1 MDKYLGHLKKKEV
14 AAISLVF
21 AILMPLFFSLIY
33 ISFAFIERCVTEYD
47 VARLLKT
54 SGKIILS
61 SYSRELWHEYGL
73 LAVAEEDIQLGLIY
87 EEIDKLSNRIC
98 KTIEY
103 ELKDP
108 LLQADILE
116 QQILDYMKI
125 RAPVLLADDFMEKI
139 SSAAAER
146 ELLFGGSASEALKYR
161 LQTNN
166 ADEKYL
172 EGQAGLKLLMENQEN
187 PLAQQDSGDVSYL
200 NLKEGEGESIETDI
214 DFSEIKPFL
223 TGFTKK
229 ILPVYEALGTEDIS
243 SDDGYRPAN
252 LGKLTARIDN
262 LLDFSVHP
270 SLESLYLGE
279 YALLYFPAYIN
290 IERRM
295 DGNYE
300 LFTPSGLSLHDL
312 AEERAL
318 ELEQIVSG
326 LSAKRAAE
334 RFCDY
339 LILGF
344 RFVPQYLSAFKNT
357 SLQNKYQSWSEII
370 SQLIV
375 ILSLGQIT
383 IPAET
388 LSYFV
393 QAAHC
398 LYLAQK
404 DLNHLKQG
412 YGLPFWPEYSA
423 QVYGNPAAW
432 GKVQFFY
439 RDYLRLY
446 MLSKQSHQLAESM
459 LPLIKKNI
467 NKSVYTR
474 ALVSAEINQG
484 SLQYEFDYE

>member
-1 MDKYLGHLKKKEV
+1 MEKLLGRLKKKEV

-21 AILMPLFFSLIY
+21 AILMPLFFSLNY
-33 ISFAFIERCVTEYD
+33 ISFALIERCVTEYD
-47 VARLLKT
+47 VARLLKS

-61 SYSRELWHEYGL
+61 SYSRELWNEYGL
-73 LAVAEEDIQLGLIY
+73 LAVAEEDIQLDLIY
-87 EEIDKLSNRIC
+87 EEIEKFSNRIC

-103 ELKDP
+103 ELKEP

-146 ELLFGGSASEALKYR
+146 EILFAGSASEALKYR

-172 EGQAGLKLLMENQEN
+172 EGQAGLKVLMENQEN
-187 PLAQQDSGDVSYL
+187 PLGEQSSGDVSYSEEA
-200 NLKEGEGESIETDI
+200 KDESIDDDI
-214 DFSEIKPFL
+214 DFFEIKPFL
-223 TGFTKK
+223 TGFTKR
-229 ILPVYEALGTEDIS
+229 ILPVYEALGTENITPE
-243 SDDGYRPAN
+243 DGYRPAN
-252 LGKLTARIDN
+252 FGQLTARIDN

-270 SLESLYLGE
+270 NLKSLYLGE
-279 YALLYFPAYIN
+279 YALLHFPAYIN

-300 LFTPSGLSLHDL
+300 LFTPSGLSLQDL
-312 AEERAL
+312 SEERAL

-326 LSAKRAAE
+326 LSGKRAAE

-344 RFVPQYLSAFKNT
+344 RFVPQYLSAFKNI

-375 ILSLGQIT
+375 VLSLGQIT

-412 YGLPFWPEYSA
+412 YGLAFWPEYSA
-423 QVYGNPAAW
+423 QVYGNPEAW

-446 MLSKQSHQLAESM
+446 MLSKQSHLLAESI
-459 LPLIKKNI
+459 LRLVRKNI
-467 NKSVYTR
+467 NKSVYTK
-474 ALVSAEINQG
+474 ALVQAEINQR